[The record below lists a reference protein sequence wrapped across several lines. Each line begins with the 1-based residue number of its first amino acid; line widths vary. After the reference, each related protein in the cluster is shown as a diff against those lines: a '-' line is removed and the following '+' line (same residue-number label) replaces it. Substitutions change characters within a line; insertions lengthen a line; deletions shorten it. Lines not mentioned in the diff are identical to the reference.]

1 MKRRLT
7 YICRFWNA
15 KPIRVSATCA
25 AQAEKIAKG
34 VMDKVNERKET
45 NPKWVFQGVGIVCR

>member
-7 YICRFWNA
+7 YIASFWNA

-25 AQAEKIAKG
+25 AQAEKIARG
-34 VMDKVNERKET
+34 VAAKE
-45 NPKWVFQGVGIVCR
+45 NWAYQSVGVVPWGN